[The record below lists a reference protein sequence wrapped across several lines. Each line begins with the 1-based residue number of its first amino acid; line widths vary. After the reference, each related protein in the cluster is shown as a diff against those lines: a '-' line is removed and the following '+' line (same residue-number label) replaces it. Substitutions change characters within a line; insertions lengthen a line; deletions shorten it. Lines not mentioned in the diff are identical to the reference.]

1 MVPKLKTY
9 FAINTSNIPKQNG
22 GCGQKRMN
30 VCDILKKIET
40 GEIGTGALRGLN
52 LIEF

>member
-9 FAINTSNIPKQNG
+9 FAINTLKISKQNG
-22 GCGQKRMN
+22 GRGLKRMN

-40 GEIGTGALRGLN
+40 GEILAQQLY
-52 LIEF
+52 EV